1 VNILCRILFEIL
13 TENGNDNDNNAIN
26 DDRLGSSSFQ

>member
-1 VNILCRILFEIL
+1 MQNIEIL
-13 TENGNDNDNNAIN
+13 TENGNDNDNKAIN